1 MIVRP
6 CAWPGCETLVV
17 GGFCLEHEVRPKRV
31 FVRGRPFSAPG
42 AATGAA
48 TAAEPVAPLAP
59 LGPPIGLEPGLSK
72 TGGRLPAAR

>member
-31 FVRGRPFSAPG
+31 FVRGRPFSGPG
-42 AATGAA
+42 AKAGTG
-48 TAAEPVAPLAP
+48 TSGEPVAP